1 MENREE
7 LLLEILKRL
16 QRNYM
21 HIVEIERVTKELGD
35 ALSRND
41 QEAAQLLVKMR
52 QDELEK
58 AGEIKQEIWLLLQ
71 AASGEDREKIR
82 SWLSGESKYE
92 PESFEAGK
100 IIDLSGQIA
109 QLINRDISIDKAIN
123 LKLAVKD
130 SYYRSAT

>member
-109 QLINRDISIDKAIN
+109 QVINRAISIDKAIN
-123 LKLAVKD
+123 LKLAGKD